1 MENIIINIDSRF
13 RDRTAYPNS
22 AFFVYRLKEVL
33 KNCKYIRL
41 SSFEIP
47 NLYFTFCTRKKNLSF
62 KLLYNSNE
70 YTIAISPGMYNF
82 EQLLVVIQNAINQL
96 ITDEG
101 LSITINLSFTSITGF
116 VTINADEPF
125 GMDFSNGDSYL
136 KPLGYFLGFRKN
148 IYSSQV
154 KTISGT
160 DVHYIVTE
168 SQLDTTGDHYLFL
181 RINDYGVIHHDF
193 DSITNSYQLSDS
205 MKMPGRKQLL
215 AKIVINEQKTEH
227 VFDNGANFLTK
238 SYVFKQP
245 VDISRLEI
253 ELIEPSG
260 FTIDLLYMDF
270 SFTLEIGVITNSN
283 LKDQLTND
291 VFNTHSITGPMFNPS
306 IENVFNTNPNNR
318 FNNSNNGF
326 RYF

>member
-13 RDRTAYPNS
+13 RDTTAYPNS
-22 AFFVYRLKEVL
+22 AFFVYRLKDVL

-47 NLYFTFCTRKKNLSF
+47 NLYFTFCTRKKNISF
-62 KLLYNSNE
+62 DFIYNSNT
-70 YTIAISPGMYNF
+70 YSISIGPGMYNY
-82 EQLLVVIQNAINQL
+82 EQLLVVIQNAINKL
-96 ITDEG
+96 ISDEG
-101 LSITINLSFTSITGF
+101 LGITVTLSFTSITGF
-116 VTINADEPF
+116 VTITADQPF
-125 GMDFSNGDSYL
+125 SMNFSNGDPYL

-148 IYSSQV
+148 YYDSQTKV
-154 KTISGT
+154 VSGT
-160 DVHYIVTE
+160 TINYIVTE
-168 SQLDTTGDHYLFL
+168 GQLDTVGDHYLFL

-193 DSITNSYQLSDS
+193 DSITNSYQISDS

-227 VFDNGANFLTK
+227 VFDNGSNFLTK
-238 SYVFKQP
+238 SYIFKQP

-260 FTIDLLYMDF
+260 FTIDLLHMNF

-291 VFNTHSITGPMFNPS
+291 IFGTQTITGPMFNPS
-306 IENVFNTNPNNR
+306 IENVFNNPMHNNNR
-318 FNNSNNGF
+318 F
-326 RYF
+326 RYY

>member
-1 MENIIINIDSRF
+1 
-13 RDRTAYPNS
+13 
-22 AFFVYRLKEVL
+22 
-33 KNCKYIRL
+33 
-41 SSFEIP
+41 
-47 NLYFTFCTRKKNLSF
+47 
-62 KLLYNSNE
+62 
-70 YTIAISPGMYNF
+70 MYNF